1 LGGDNKRITGGSPV
15 ERGRAA
21 RVTME
26 TIMLKSYCKHLLI
39 FFALASVLTAIAL
52 AQDTTAKFDE
62 YLSTLVK
69 QDRFMG
75 SVLVAR
81 DGKVVFSKGY
91 GMANLEFDIPNTPT
105 TKFRLGSVTKQF
117 AAASILLLQ
126 ERGKLS
132 VQDPVCKFVE
142 NCPKTWEPITIH
154 HLLSHTGG
162 LPNFTNF
169 PDYPKTMMMP
179 ATMDSLIARF
189 KDKPL
194 DFQPMEKWNYSNSGY
209 ILLGHIIEKA
219 AGESFE
225 SFLQKSLLDP
235 LKMQNT
241 GYDLHHKILKNRAT
255 GYSQGGNGKVNS
267 VYLDMTIP
275 HAAGAMYSTT
285 EDLYLWNEALFGDK
299 LLSAKSR
306 EAMMT
311 VVKNDYA
318 YGLGVNKALNRPM
331 ISHGGG
337 INGFNT
343 FLARFPAEKVTV
355 VVLRNIDGGSPGP
368 GKISSDLAAILFGE
382 KYEIPA
388 VAAVAKP
395 APIVAKVDPKI
406 YDAYVGEYQLAPNF
420 ILAVRREGDR
430 LMTQATGQGE
440 IEIFPESET
449 KFFPKVMEANLT
461 FVKDESGKVTH
472 LILQQN
478 GEHKAM
484 KIK

>member
-1 LGGDNKRITGGSPV
+1 
-15 ERGRAA
+15 
-21 RVTME
+21 
-26 TIMLKSYCKHLLI
+26 
-39 FFALASVLTAIAL
+39 
-52 AQDTTAKFDE
+52 
-62 YLSTLVK
+62 
-69 QDRFMG
+69 MG

-91 GMANLEFDIPNTPT
+91 GMANLEFDIPNTPN

-117 AAASILLLQ
+117 TAASILLLQ
-126 ERGKLS
+126 EHGKLS

-142 NCPKTWEPITIH
+142 NCPKAWEPVTVH

-162 LPNFTNF
+162 LPNFTSF
-169 PDYPKTMMMP
+169 PEYPKTMMMP
-179 ATMDSLIARF
+179 ATMESLLARF

-194 DFQPMEKWNYSNSGY
+194 DFQPLEKWNYSNSGY
-209 ILLGHIIEKA
+209 VLLGHIIEKVS
-219 AGESFE
+219 GESFE
-225 SFLQKSLLDP
+225 RFLQKNILDP

-241 GYDLHHKILKNRAT
+241 GYDLHRKILKNRAT
-255 GYSQGGNGKVNS
+255 GYSQSSNGKVNS

-285 EDLYLWNEALFGDK
+285 EDLFLWNEALFSDQW
-299 LLSAKSR
+299 LTAKTR

-318 YGLGVNKALNRPM
+318 YGLSVNKTLNRTM
-331 ISHGGG
+331 VSHGGS

-343 FLARFPAEKVTV
+343 YLARFPAEKVTV
-355 VVLRNIDGGSPGP
+355 VVLRNIDAGSPGP

-388 VAAVAKP
+388 VKTVAQ
-395 APIVAKVDPKI
+395 VDPKI
-406 YDAYVGEYQLAPNF
+406 YDAYVGEYQLGPNF

-430 LMTQATGQGE
+430 LLTRATGQGD

-449 KFFPKVMEANLT
+449 KFFPKVMEASLT

-472 LILQQN
+472 LILHQN

>member
-1 LGGDNKRITGGSPV
+1 MVGGQFQCVIKEIV
-15 ERGRAA
+15 
-21 RVTME
+21 
-26 TIMLKSYCKHLLI
+26 MLKSYCKTHLVI
-39 FFALASVLTAIAL
+39 FLVVALCLAL
-52 AQDTTAKFDE
+52 QVSAQDTSAKFEE
-62 YLSTLVK
+62 YLSALAK
-69 QDRFMG
+69 QDRFTG

-81 DGKVVFSKGY
+81 EGKVLFSKGY
-91 GMANLEFDIPNTPT
+91 GMANLEFDIPNTPQ

-132 VQDPVCKFVE
+132 VQDPVCKYVE
-142 NCPKTWEPITIH
+142 NCPKAWEPITVH
-154 HLLSHTGG
+154 HLLSHTSGI
-162 LPNFTNF
+162 PNFTSF
-169 PDYPKTMMMP
+169 PDYSKTMMMP
-179 ATMDSLIARF
+179 ATVDSLIARF

-194 DFQPMEKWNYSNSGY
+194 DFQPLEKWNYSNSGY

-219 AGESFE
+219 SGESFE
-225 SFLQKSLLDP
+225 SFLHKNILDP

-255 GYSQGGNGKVNS
+255 GYSQTASGKVNS

-299 LLSAKSR
+299 LLAAKSR
-306 EAMMT
+306 EALMT

-318 YGLGVNKALNRPM
+318 YGVSVNKTLNRTM
-331 ISHGGG
+331 VSHGGG

-343 FLARFPAEKVTV
+343 FLARFPVEKVTI

-382 KYEIPA
+382 KYEMPA
-388 VAAVAKP
+388 VAAVAKA

-420 ILAVRREGDR
+420 ILAVRREGER
-430 LMTQATGQGE
+430 LITQATGQGE

-449 KFFPKVMEANLT
+449 KFFPKVMEAKLT